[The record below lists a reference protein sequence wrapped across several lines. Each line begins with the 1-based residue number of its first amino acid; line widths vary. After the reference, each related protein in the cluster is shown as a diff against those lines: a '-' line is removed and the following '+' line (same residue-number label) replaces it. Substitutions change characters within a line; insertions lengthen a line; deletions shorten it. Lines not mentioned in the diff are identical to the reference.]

1 MNATQRRL
9 EGKVALIVGAGQT
22 PGPKMGNGRA
32 TALLF
37 AREGAQVLAADQN
50 IASAEETVALIQSEG
65 GSAAAVETDVT
76 DESSIQRAV
85 HDCTQRWNRLDI
97 LHNNVGISVAGGDAP
112 VTEITVEAFDRIMA
126 VNLRSVVLACK
137 HALPIMR
144 DQGSGVILT
153 ISSIAALVILYS
165 SAQAGSIRIGTE
177 GAYPPWNAKDESG
190 KLIGFEVELAGW
202 LCIYMKA
209 DCTLVEQ
216 DWDGMIPGLIMR
228 KYDAIMAGMSI
239 TDERMK
245 TINFSQGYA
254 DEVASLA
261 VMKGSSLEGMDT
273 PKAINLSTGG
283 GAAKKALKTL
293 TAALA
298 GKTIGVQTATIHQN
312 FLESGDVGNVKV
324 RTYKTQDE
332 VNLDLAAGRIDAA
345 LAAAV
350 AFTDYA
356 EKSGKPVVLVGPT
369 FSGGAFG
376 NGVGVGIRKADTQLL
391 EDFNK
396 AIDSARKSGK
406 ISELAIRWFGFD
418 ASM

>member
-1 MNATQRRL
+1 M
-9 EGKVALIVGAGQT
+9 K
-22 PGPKMGNGRA
+22 
-32 TALLF
+32 
-37 AREGAQVLAADQN
+37 
-50 IASAEETVALIQSEG
+50 
-65 GSAAAVETDVT
+65 
-76 DESSIQRAV
+76 SIFKFF
-85 HDCTQRWNRLDI
+85 L
-97 LHNNVGISVAGGDAP
+97 
-112 VTEITVEAFDRIMA
+112 
-126 VNLRSVVLACK
+126 
-137 HALPIMR
+137 
-144 DQGSGVILT
+144 
-153 ISSIAALVILYS
+153 SSIAALAIFFS
-165 SAQAGSIRIGTE
+165 SAQADSIRIATE

-190 KLIGFEVELAGW
+190 KLIGFEVELAKW

-209 DCTLVEQ
+209 DCTMVEQ

-261 VMKGSSLEGMDT
+261 VMKGSPLEGMDT
-273 PKAINLSTGG
+273 PKAINLSIGG
-283 GAAKKALKTL
+283 GDVKKALKTL

-312 FLESGDVGNVKV
+312 FLESGDVGSVKV

-356 EKSGKPVVLVGPT
+356 EKSGKAVVLVGPT

-376 NGVGVGIRKADTQLL
+376 NGVGVGIRKDDTDLL
-391 EDFNK
+391 KKFNK
-396 AIDSARKSGK
+396 AIKQARKSGK
-406 ISELAIRWFGFD
+406 LSELAIKWFGFD

>member
-1 MNATQRRL
+1 M
-9 EGKVALIVGAGQT
+9 K
-22 PGPKMGNGRA
+22 
-32 TALLF
+32 
-37 AREGAQVLAADQN
+37 N
-50 IASAEETVALIQSEG
+50 IFKFFL
-65 GSAAAVETDVT
+65 
-76 DESSIQRAV
+76 
-85 HDCTQRWNRLDI
+85 
-97 LHNNVGISVAGGDAP
+97 
-112 VTEITVEAFDRIMA
+112 
-126 VNLRSVVLACK
+126 
-137 HALPIMR
+137 
-144 DQGSGVILT
+144 
-153 ISSIAALVILYS
+153 SSIAALLVFS
-165 SAQAGSIRIGTE
+165 SSVQAGSIRIGTE

-190 KLIGFEVELAGW
+190 KLIGFEVELANF

-209 DCTLVEQ
+209 DCTIVEQ

-261 VMKGSSLEGMDT
+261 VMKGSSLEGMDI
-273 PKAINLSTGG
+273 PKAINLSLGG
-283 GAAKKALKTL
+283 SDVKKALKAL

-312 FLESGDVGNVKV
+312 FLESGDIGSVKV

-391 EDFNK
+391 KDFNE
-396 AIDSARKSGK
+396 AIDTARENGK

>member
-1 MNATQRRL
+1 MKNIFRL
-9 EGKVALIVGAGQT
+9 FL
-22 PGPKMGNGRA
+22 
-32 TALLF
+32 
-37 AREGAQVLAADQN
+37 
-50 IASAEETVALIQSEG
+50 
-65 GSAAAVETDVT
+65 
-76 DESSIQRAV
+76 
-85 HDCTQRWNRLDI
+85 
-97 LHNNVGISVAGGDAP
+97 
-112 VTEITVEAFDRIMA
+112 
-126 VNLRSVVLACK
+126 
-137 HALPIMR
+137 
-144 DQGSGVILT
+144 
-153 ISSIAALVILYS
+153 SSIAALAIFFS
-165 SAQAGSIRIGTE
+165 SAQAGSIKIGTE

-190 KLIGFEVELAGW
+190 KLIGFEVELANF

-209 DCTLVEQ
+209 DCTIVEQ

-261 VMKGSSLEGMDT
+261 VMKGSSLEGLDT

-283 GAAKKALKTL
+283 SDVKNALKTL

-312 FLESGDVGNVKV
+312 FLESGDVGSVKV

-332 VNLDLAAGRIDAA
+332 VNLDLVAGRIDAG
-345 LAAAV
+345 LADILAIND
-350 AFTDYA
+350 FA
-356 EKSGKPVVLVGPT
+356 EKSGEAVVLVGPT

-376 NGVGVGIRKADTQLL
+376 NGVGVGIRKDDTALL
-391 EDFNK
+391 KKFND
-396 AIDSARKSGK
+396 AIDTARKQGK
-406 ISELAIRWFGFD
+406 ISELAIKWFGFD

>member
-1 MNATQRRL
+1 M
-9 EGKVALIVGAGQT
+9 K
-22 PGPKMGNGRA
+22 
-32 TALLF
+32 
-37 AREGAQVLAADQN
+37 N
-50 IASAEETVALIQSEG
+50 IFKFFL
-65 GSAAAVETDVT
+65 
-76 DESSIQRAV
+76 
-85 HDCTQRWNRLDI
+85 
-97 LHNNVGISVAGGDAP
+97 
-112 VTEITVEAFDRIMA
+112 
-126 VNLRSVVLACK
+126 
-137 HALPIMR
+137 
-144 DQGSGVILT
+144 
-153 ISSIAALVILYS
+153 SSIAALAIFLS

-190 KLIGFEVELAGW
+190 KLIGFEVELANW
-202 LCIYMKA
+202 LCIYMKH
-209 DCTLVEQ
+209 DCTIVEQ
-216 DWDGMIPGLIMR
+216 DWDGMIPGLLMR

-261 VMKGSSLEGMDT
+261 VMKGSGLEGMDT
-273 PKAINLSTGG
+273 PKAINLSLGG
-283 GAAKKALKTL
+283 SEVKKALKTL

-312 FLESGDVGNVKV
+312 FLESGDVGSVKV

-376 NGVGVGIRKADTQLL
+376 NGVGVGLRKADTQL
-391 EDFNK
+391 EKEFNS
-396 AIDSARKSGK
+396 AINTARKNGK
-406 ISELAIRWFGFD
+406 ISELAIKWFGFD

>member
-1 MNATQRRL
+1 MR
-9 EGKVALIVGAGQT
+9 K
-22 PGPKMGNGRA
+22 
-32 TALLF
+32 LLKF
-37 AREGAQVLAADQN
+37 FL
-50 IASAEETVALIQSEG
+50 
-65 GSAAAVETDVT
+65 
-76 DESSIQRAV
+76 
-85 HDCTQRWNRLDI
+85 
-97 LHNNVGISVAGGDAP
+97 
-112 VTEITVEAFDRIMA
+112 
-126 VNLRSVVLACK
+126 
-137 HALPIMR
+137 
-144 DQGSGVILT
+144 
-153 ISSIAALVILYS
+153 SSIAALAIFLS
-165 SAQAGSIRIGTE
+165 SAQADSIRIGTE

-273 PKAINLSTGG
+273 PKAINLSIGG
-283 GAAKKALKTL
+283 GDVKKALKTL

-312 FLESGDVGNVKV
+312 FLESGDVGSVKV

-376 NGVGVGIRKADTQLL
+376 NGVGVGIRKDDADLL
-391 EDFNK
+391 KRFNK
-396 AIDSARKSGK
+396 AINIARKNGK
-406 ISELAIRWFGFD
+406 ISEIAIKWFGFD